1 MRKAFPARDD
11 PISVPNVGFPRIIP
25 TIMQHVP
32 SLSKPGRLF
41 EKCDGIAFLLL
52 ILPVIV
58 ACQPG
63 IFDPQV
69 PASSAVAPTGI
80 PALNVSPSPTSAPT
94 SVTPTKEHVSER
106 IVLVVPPRWGEAA
119 AQAIVD
125 LTDAGTVYEWHLE
138 AMDDDHENLPAEERL
153 SLNPDSSGFPA
164 GERPIAMA
172 IPFASEWGPL
182 SLEEAQE
189 LIEQNSLFV
198 AGIDWDDMSPTFT
211 ALPVEGRLPGD
222 PLYPLQQPWSI
233 SAPES
238 LEAAAS
244 DLATAIRPYIEFD
257 NVVHLAAVG
266 DIMLDRALGD
276 ALRSG
281 DIDYPFTPIG
291 DTLIT
296 PDYTIGNL
304 ESAVGETGQPEN
316 KGYTFQAPPEAAEA
330 LRRAGFDVL
339 TLANNHAMDF
349 GVEGLLETI
358 NLLEANGIIPVG
370 AGIDANEARRGAILS
385 KDDIRIAILAYVDV
399 PIEFRGFDARVWE
412 AGPDS
417 AGVAWADLVDIQED
431 VTGALEVSDVV
442 VVLLHSGYEYV
453 EKPSPPQVDAS
464 HAAIDAGA
472 SLVIGHHSHILQPI
486 EFYKDGVIVYGLANF
501 AFEDAGPPET
511 IILNVWI
518 DEDGV
523 RSIGIRP
530 IIITADGRPRLA
542 NDAEGLQII
551 KSFYALSRVP

>member
-1 MRKAFPARDD
+1 MRY
-11 PISVPNVGFPRIIP
+11 IPR
-25 TIMQHVP
+25 
-32 SLSKPGRLF
+32 LLKPRQLL

-58 ACQPG
+58 ACQPS
-63 IFDPQV
+63 IFDPQE

-80 PALNVSPSPTSAPT
+80 PAPNVSPSPTSALA
-94 SVTPTKEHVSER
+94 SVTPTTENVTEK
-106 IVLVVPPRWGEAA
+106 IVLVVPARWGEAA
-119 AQAIVD
+119 AQAIED
-125 LTDAGTVYEWHLE
+125 LTNTGTLYEWYVE
-138 AMDDDHENLPAEERL
+138 VVDDNQENLPAEAHL
-153 SLNPDSSGFPA
+153 SLSPDSSGIPA
-164 GERPIAMA
+164 GERPIVMVV
-172 IPFASEWGPL
+172 PFASEWGGL

-189 LIEQNSLFV
+189 LIQQNSPFV
-198 AGIDWDDMSPTFT
+198 VGIDWDDMSPTFS
-211 ALPVEGRLPGD
+211 ALPVAGQLPGD
-222 PLYPLQQPWSI
+222 SLYPLQQPWSI

-244 DLATAIRPYIEFD
+244 DIATAIRPYIELD

-276 ALRSG
+276 SLRSG
-281 DIDYPFTPIG
+281 DIDYLFAPIG

-304 ESAVGETGQPEN
+304 ESAMGETGQRES

-330 LRRAGFDVL
+330 LGRAGFDIL

-349 GVEGLLETI
+349 GVDGLLEAI
-358 NLLEANGIIPVG
+358 DIIEANGMVSVG
-370 AGIDANEARRGAILS
+370 AGIDANEARRAAVLS
-385 KDDIRIAILAYVDV
+385 RNNVNIAILAYVDV

-412 AGPDS
+412 AGPDK
-417 AGVAWADLVDIQED
+417 AGVAWADPVDIQED
-431 VTGALEVSDVV
+431 VSAALKDSDVV
-442 VVLLHSGYEYV
+442 VVLLHSGYEYI
-453 EKPSPPQVDAS
+453 ERPSPPQMNAA

-472 SLVIGHHSHILQPI
+472 SLVIGHHSHVLQPV
-486 EFYKDGVIVYGLANF
+486 EFYQDGVIVYGLANF

-523 RSIGIRP
+523 RSIGITP
-530 IIITADGRPRLA
+530 IIITPDGRPRLA
-542 NDAEGLQII
+542 NDAEGLQIL
-551 KSFYALSRVP
+551 KSFYALSVEP

>member
-1 MRKAFPARDD
+1 MRH
-11 PISVPNVGFPRIIP
+11 I
-25 TIMQHVP
+25 H
-32 SLSKPGRLF
+32 SLLKPGRLF
-41 EKCDGIAFLLL
+41 EKCGGIAFLLL
-52 ILPVIV
+52 SLV
-58 ACQPG
+58 ACQAGNDYAGMYSAPPITPSATSSPLETANQSLAQASSTATEG
-63 IFDPQV
+63 TPQKIVLFV
-69 PASSAVAPTGI
+69 PA
-80 PALNVSPSPTSAPT
+80 
-94 SVTPTKEHVSER
+94 
-106 IVLVVPPRWGEAA
+106 RWGEAA
-119 AQAIVD
+119 AQAIED
-125 LTDAGTVYEWHLE
+125 LANTGTLYEWHVE
-138 AMDDDHENLPAEERL
+138 VVDNDQENLPVEAHL
-153 SLNPDSSGFPA
+153 SLIPDASGIPA

-172 IPFASEWGPL
+172 VPFASEWGPL

-189 LIEQNSLFV
+189 LIQQNSPFV
-198 AGIDWDDMSPTFT
+198 AGIDWDDMSPSFSPLQV
-211 ALPVEGRLPGD
+211 AGRLPGD

-244 DLATAIRPYIEFD
+244 DLAKAIRPYIELD
-257 NVVHLAAVG
+257 NVMHLAAVG

-281 DIDYPFTPIG
+281 DIDYLFAPIG

-304 ESAVGETGQPEN
+304 ESALGETGQPEN

-330 LRRAGFDVL
+330 LRRAGFDIL

-349 GVEGLLETI
+349 GVEGLLEAI
-358 NLLEANGIIPVG
+358 NLIEANGMVAVG
-370 AGIDANEARRGAILS
+370 AGIDANEARRAAILS
-385 KDDIRIAILAYVDV
+385 RNNFTIAILAYVDV

-417 AGVAWADLVDIQED
+417 AGVAWADPVDIQED
-431 VTGALEVSDVV
+431 VSAALKDSDVV

-453 EKPSPPQVDAS
+453 ERPSPPQVNAA

-472 SLVIGHHSHILQPI
+472 SLVIGHHSHVLQPV
-486 EFYKDGVIVYGLANF
+486 EFYKDSVIVYGLANF

-542 NDAEGLQII
+542 NDAEGLEIL
-551 KSFYALSRVP
+551 KSFTALSVDP

>member
-1 MRKAFPARDD
+1 M
-11 PISVPNVGFPRIIP
+11 
-25 TIMQHVP
+25 P
-32 SLSKPGRLF
+32 SLSKLGGLF

-52 ILPVIV
+52 ILPIIV

-63 IFDPQV
+63 IGERQV
-69 PASSAVAPTGI
+69 SASSAVALTGI
-80 PALNVSPSPTSAPT
+80 PAPNVSASPTSVPT
-94 SVTPTKEHVSER
+94 SVTPTKEHITER
-106 IVLVVPPRWGEAA
+106 IILVVPARWGEAA
-119 AQAIVD
+119 AQAIED
-125 LTDAGTVYEWHLE
+125 LTDAGTVYEWDLE
-138 AMDDDHENLPAEERL
+138 AVDDDQENPPAEAHL
-153 SLNPDSSGFPA
+153 SLNPDSFGFPA

-172 IPFASEWGPL
+172 VPFASDWDPL

-189 LIEQNSLFV
+189 LLQQNSPFV

-211 ALPVEGRLPGD
+211 ALQVEGRLPGD
-222 PLYPLQQPWSI
+222 PLYPL
-233 SAPES
+233 
-238 LEAAAS
+238 EAAAS
-244 DLATAIRPYIEFD
+244 DLAAAIRPYIEFD

-330 LRRAGFDVL
+330 LRRAGFDIL

-358 NLLEANGIIPVG
+358 NLLKANGIIPLG
-370 AGIDANEARRGAILS
+370 AGIDANEARRVAVLS

-412 AGPDS
+412 ARPDS
-417 AGVAWADLVDIQED
+417 AGVAWANSVDIQED
-431 VTGALEVSDVV
+431 VSVALKDSDVV
-442 VVLLHSGYEYV
+442 VVLLHSGYEYI
-453 EKPSPPQVDAS
+453 ERPSPPQVNAA

-472 SLVIGHHSHILQPI
+472 SLVIGHHSHVLQPV
-486 EFYKDGVIVYGLANF
+486 EFYNDGVIVYGLANF

-530 IIITADGRPRLA
+530 IIITPDGRPRLA

-551 KSFYALSRVP
+551 KSFYALSLEP

>member
-1 MRKAFPARDD
+1 MA
-11 PISVPNVGFPRIIP
+11 
-25 TIMQHVP
+25 Q
-32 SLSKPGRLF
+32 
-41 EKCDGIAFLLL
+41 
-52 ILPVIV
+52 
-58 ACQPG
+58 
-63 IFDPQV
+63 
-69 PASSAVAPTGI
+69 ASSTATEETPQKIALFVPT
-80 PALNVSPSPTSAPT
+80 
-94 SVTPTKEHVSER
+94 
-106 IVLVVPPRWGEAA
+106 RWGEAA
-119 AQAIVD
+119 ALAIED
-125 LTDAGTVYEWHLE
+125 LTNTGTLYEWRVE
-138 AMDDDHENLPAEERL
+138 VIDNDQENIPADAHL
-153 SLNPDSSGFPA
+153 SLNPDSSGIPA
-164 GERPIAMA
+164 GKRPIAMA
-172 IPFASEWGPL
+172 VPFASEWDPL

-189 LIEQNSLFV
+189 LIQQNSPFV
-198 AGIDWDDMSPTFT
+198 VGIDWDDMSPTFS

-222 PLYPLQQPWSI
+222 PLYPLQQSWSI

-244 DLATAIRPYIEFD
+244 DLATAIRPYIELD

-281 DIDYPFTPIG
+281 DIDYLFAPIG

-304 ESAVGETGQPEN
+304 ESALGETGQPEN

-330 LRRAGFDVL
+330 LRRAGFDIL

-349 GVEGLLETI
+349 GVEGLLEAI
-358 NLLEANGIIPVG
+358 NLIEANGMVAVG
-370 AGIDANEARRGAILS
+370 AGIDANEARRAAILS
-385 KDDIRIAILAYVDV
+385 RNNFNIAILAYVDV

-417 AGVAWADLVDIQED
+417 AGVAWADPVDIQED
-431 VTGALEVSDVV
+431 VSAALKDSDVV

-453 EKPSPPQVDAS
+453 ERPSPPQVNAA

-472 SLVIGHHSHILQPI
+472 SLVIGHHSHVLQPV

-542 NDAEGLQII
+542 NDAEGLQIL
-551 KSFYALSRVP
+551 KSFYAITGEP